1 MMGSFYNKFTVF
13 YTNGNK
19 NLQNAKHFAHT
30 LLPKPNGIVQR
41 VFEILT
47 TYDSIAKPISYF
59 SYSSQL
65 PVFDHILKTLE
76 KVEQGGEAAVQE
88 LQTTFYQK
96 LSNFSGQVSVGKI
109 GKFVGKLALVALSV
123 YFRSPLGLSIARDI
137 GRL

>member
-1 MMGSFYNKFTVF
+1 M
-13 YTNGNK
+13 
-19 NLQNAKHFAHT
+19 
-30 LLPKPNGIVQR
+30 
-41 VFEILT
+41 
-47 TYDSIAKPISYF
+47 
-59 SYSSQL
+59 
-65 PVFDHILKTLE
+65 FDHILKTLE

-123 YFRSPLGLSIARDI
+123 YFRSPLGLSIARDL